1 MTPQTPV
8 IDYNEA
14 TTLPFGELWRQAQE
28 AEIKKSL
35 NRNYVLLLMSLP
47 SGQKLIHKKWI
58 FPRSMIVS
66 GTSLRGRRV

>member
-1 MTPQTPV
+1 M

-35 NRNYVLLLMSLP
+35 NRNYVLLLMSLS
-47 SGQKLIHKKWI
+47 SGQKLMHKNG
-58 FPRSMIVS
+58 FFHEV
-66 GTSLRGRRV
+66 